1 MTNAHRLSGFSLPA
15 MVAFLLAAG
24 QIPAAD
30 YPIRPIRLVVPFPA
44 GGGADTLARI
54 FAPRLAEAL
63 GQQVV
68 VDNRSGAAGNIATE
82 IVAKAVPDGY
92 TAMLTLNSVLTMNPS
107 FYPSLP
113 FNIETDLQPV
123 TQLSA
128 AQYMLL
134 LHPAVPA
141 ASVKELLELAK
152 AKPGALTYAS
162 AGVGSATHLAAE
174 LLKWR
179 AGVNLTHVPYKGAT
193 PSVFATMMGES
204 QITFASVAASLQYV
218 QSGKLKALAVTALKR
233 SAAVPELPT
242 LDESGIAGYNVIS
255 WHALL
260 VTAKTPDAIVAKLHR
275 TALEVAKSSGVAE
288 AMARQGM
295 ETTTGSP
302 SALAALIKS
311 ETATWRGV
319 IKAANIRAE

>member
-1 MTNAHRLSGFSLPA
+1 MHPYARLITASALAVLSF
-15 MVAFLLAAG
+15 AAG
-24 QIPAAD
+24 QVFAAE
-30 YPIRPIRLVVPFPA
+30 YPVRPIRLLVPFPA

-54 FAPRLAEAL
+54 FAPRFGEAL

-82 IVAKAVPDGY
+82 IVAKAAPDGY

-113 FNIETDLQPV
+113 FNIETDLQPI
-123 TQLSA
+123 TQLSS

-141 ASVKELLELAK
+141 ASVKEFVELAK
-152 AKPGALTYAS
+152 SKPGALRYGS
-162 AGVGSATHLAAE
+162 AGVGSATHLVAE

-179 AGVNLTHVPYKGAT
+179 AGVNLAHVPYKGAT
-193 PSVFATMMGES
+193 PSVLAAMSGEVQVS
-204 QITFASVAASLQYV
+204 FASVAAALQYV
-218 QSGKLKALAVTALKR
+218 RAGRLKGLAVSALKR

-242 LDESGIAGYNVIS
+242 LDETGFPGFNVIS

-260 VTAKTPDAIVAKLHR
+260 VTAGTPDAIVGKLHR
-275 TALEVAKSSGVAE
+275 TALEIAQLSGVTE

-302 SALAALIKS
+302 SALAALIKT
-311 ETATWRGV
+311 EAATWRGV
-319 IKAANIRAE
+319 IKTANIRAE

>member
-1 MTNAHRLSGFSLPA
+1 LALI
-15 MVAFLLAAG
+15 AFLLFGG
-24 QIPAAD
+24 QILAAE
-30 YPIRPIRLVVPFPA
+30 YPVRPIRLVVPFPA

-54 FAPRLAEAL
+54 FAPRLGEVL

-82 IVAKAVPDGY
+82 IVAKAIPDGY
-92 TAMLTLNSVLTMNPS
+92 TAMLALNSVLTMNPS
-107 FYPSLP
+107 FYPNLP
-113 FNIETDLQPV
+113 FNIETDLQPI
-123 TQLSA
+123 TQLSS

-134 LHPAVPA
+134 LHPAVPV
-141 ASVKELLELAK
+141 ASVREFVELAK
-152 AKPGALTYAS
+152 GKPGALRYAS

-179 AGVNLTHVPYKGAT
+179 AGVNLAHVPYKGAT
-193 PSVFATMMGES
+193 PSVLATMMGEV
-204 QITFASVAASLQYV
+204 QITFASVAASLQYL
-218 QSGKLKALAVTALKR
+218 QAGRLRGLAVTALKR

-242 LDESGIAGYNVIS
+242 LDEAGIAGFNVIS

-260 VTAKTPDAIVAKLHR
+260 VTAKTPDAIVGKLQR
-275 TALEVAKSSGVAE
+275 TALAVAQLPAVTD

-295 ETTTGSP
+295 ETTTSRP
-302 SALAALIKS
+302 SALAALIKT
-311 ETATWRGV
+311 ETATWREV